1 MEENE
6 NETILETETKK
17 KKTSKKAIG
26 IVLGAA
32 ATANA
37 ISDVTRYIISSRVER
52 TTDGTPENTV
62 GFEGYNNRFN
72 TKVHSNN
79 FVVLHVSEKT
89 FNDIT
94 GLRDT
99 LNQCKDKKIS
109 VSIVLDTKADNLAKM
124 YKDIDFLQAI
134 LKQYNIEMPVYCNID
149 NIMNNK
155 NLNNAEKTALIEAF
169 LDKATRSNLYVGLY
183 GTDTN
188 LSDCNEYITKITD
201 YDTFLI
207 EDNETIRYQG
217 VHNIT
222 KDLEGNIS
230 ATVDLSSIVANANLN
245 VSSSLVY
252 SSNYIVSEGETLH
265 SIALKC
271 GLSESDL
278 IKYNNNKK
286 TVEVGDKLFIPNLY
300 MTINEETKEVK
311 YNFAIARGIDISN
324 YQDNIDWNRV
334 GETSDYVIVEVA
346 RDSSDYKENDGFYLS
361 SAIEQIK
368 GTKSQNLD
376 LGLYFCVYKDMDS
389 STYEDRMESYLTE
402 LDNELRENSVNIEKS
417 NVPVFLDFEV
427 YSENNDYYELMQT
440 FERVCASHGYT
451 KIGIYGNGSTLNLI
465 CDNMQS
471 KHGLV
476 LKNTNYYVWKAG
488 GPQYSGNEYL
498 DEGITLEE
506 LEEQK
511 SESTSNYTVDM
522 QQVTN
527 VCTNTGAGN
536 SQNHCDVSYLY
547 DEELFGHRYKEDETS
562 EVMEVDLNN
571 YRNIPV
577 DTITSGALNTVTGL
591 TALCYAALGLKTLG
605 KRLKQKHRERII
617 KQTLEK

>member
-6 NETILETETKK
+6 NIKSK
-17 KKTSKKAIG
+17 NRKKTVG
-26 IVLGAA
+26 IILGAA
-32 ATANA
+32 ATSNA
-37 ISDVTRYIISSRVER
+37 LSDVARYIISCNVER

-62 GFEGYNNRFN
+62 GYEGYNIRFN
-72 TKVHSNN
+72 TRIHSNN

-89 FNDIT
+89 INDIT

-109 VSIVLDTKADNLAKM
+109 VSIVLDTKAENLAKM
-124 YKDIDFLQAI
+124 YKDIDFLQSI
-134 LKQYNIEMPVYCNID
+134 LKQYNIDMPVYCNID

-155 NLNNAEKTALIEAF
+155 NLNNAEKSALIEAF
-169 LDKATRSNLYVGLY
+169 LDKATRSNIYVGLY

-188 LSDCNEYITKITD
+188 LYDCNEFITKISE

-207 EDNETIRYQG
+207 QDNETIRYQG
-217 VHNIT
+217 THNIT

-245 VSSSLVY
+245 ASSSLVY
-252 SSNYIVSEGETLH
+252 SSNYIVAEGETMH

-271 GLSESDL
+271 GLSENDL
-278 IKYNNNKK
+278 IKYNGNKK
-286 TVEVGDKLFIPNLY
+286 TVEVGDKILIPNLY

-324 YQDNIDWNRV
+324 YQYNIDWERV
-334 GETSDYVIVEVA
+334 AQTSDYIIVEVA
-346 RDSSDYKENDGFYLS
+346 RDDNDYLNNDGYYLD
-361 SAIEQIK
+361 SAIGQII

-376 LGLYFCVYKDMDS
+376 LGLYFCIYKDMDA
-389 STYEDRMESYLTE
+389 STYEERMESYLTR
-402 LDNELRENSVNIEKS
+402 LDNELRENNINIDKS
-417 NVPVFLDFEV
+417 NIPVFLDFEV
-427 YSENNDYYELMQT
+427 YSDCNDYYELMQT
-440 FERVCASHGYT
+440 FEKVCASHGFT
-451 KIGIYGNGSTLNLI
+451 KVGIYGNESTLNSI
-465 CDNMQS
+465 CENMQS

-476 LKNTNYYVWKAG
+476 LKNTDYYVWKAG
-488 GPQYSGNEYL
+488 GPQYSSNESIDPGVRVEDLVEYR
-498 DEGITLEE
+498 G
-506 LEEQK
+506 
-511 SESTSNYTVDM
+511 ESTSNFTVDM

-527 VCTNTGAGN
+527 VCNNVGASNGA
-536 SQNHCDVSYLY
+536 NHCDVSYLY
-547 DEELFGHRYKEDETS
+547 DEEMFGRKYKEDETT
-562 EVMEVDLNN
+562 EIMEVDLNN

-577 DTITSGALNTVTGL
+577 NSICSGALNTLTGL

-605 KRLKQKHRERII
+605 KKLKQKHKERIK

>member
-1 MEENE
+1 MGENE
-6 NETILETETKK
+6 NIKSKK
-17 KKTSKKAIG
+17 RKKTAG
-26 IVLGAA
+26 IILGAA
-32 ATANA
+32 ATSNA
-37 ISDVTRYIISSRVER
+37 LSDVARYIISCNVER

-62 GFEGYNNRFN
+62 GYEGYNIRFN
-72 TKVHSNN
+72 TRIHSNN

-109 VSIVLDTKADNLAKM
+109 VSIVLDTKAENLAKM

-134 LKQYNIEMPVYCNID
+134 LKQYNIDMPVYCNID

-155 NLNNAEKTALIEAF
+155 NLNNAEKNALIEAF
-169 LDKATRSNLYVGLY
+169 LDKATRSNIYVGLY

-188 LSDCNEYITKITD
+188 LYDCNEFITKISE

-207 EDNETIRYQG
+207 QDNETIRYQG
-217 VHNIT
+217 THNIT

-230 ATVDLSSIVANANLN
+230 ATIDLSSIVANANLN
-245 VSSSLVY
+245 ASSSLVY
-252 SSNYIVSEGETLH
+252 SSNYIVAEGETMH

-271 GLSESDL
+271 GLSENDL
-278 IKYNNNKK
+278 IKYNGNKK
-286 TVEVGDKLFIPNLY
+286 TVEAGDKILIPNLY

-324 YQDNIDWNRV
+324 YQYNIDWERV
-334 GETSDYVIVEVA
+334 AQTSDYVIVEVA
-346 RDSSDYKENDGFYLS
+346 RDDNDYQNNDGYYLD
-361 SAIEQIK
+361 SAIGQII
-368 GTKSQNLD
+368 GTKSQSLD
-376 LGLYFCVYKDMDS
+376 LGLYFCIYKDMDS
-389 STYEDRMESYLTE
+389 STYEERIESYLTR
-402 LDNELRENSVNIEKS
+402 LDNELRENNINIDKS

-427 YSENNDYYELMQT
+427 YSDGNDYYKLMQR
-440 FERVCASHGYT
+440 FEKVCASHGFT
-451 KIGIYGNGSTLNLI
+451 KVGIYGNESTLNSI
-465 CDNMQS
+465 CENMQS

-476 LKNTNYYVWKAG
+476 LKNTDYYVWKAG
-488 GPQYSGNEYL
+488 GPQYSSNESIDPGVRVEDLVEYR
-498 DEGITLEE
+498 G
-506 LEEQK
+506 
-511 SESTSNYTVDM
+511 ESTSNFTVDM

-527 VCTNTGAGN
+527 VCNNVGASNGA
-536 SQNHCDVSYLY
+536 NHCDVSYLY
-547 DEELFGHRYKEDETS
+547 DEEMFGHKYKEYETT
-562 EVMEVDLNN
+562 EIMEVDLNN

-577 DTITSGALNTVTGL
+577 NSICSGALNTLTGL

-605 KRLKQKHRERII
+605 KKLKQKHKERIK

>member
-6 NETILETETKK
+6 NIKSK
-17 KKTSKKAIG
+17 NRKKTVG
-26 IVLGAA
+26 IILGAA
-32 ATANA
+32 ATFNA
-37 ISDVTRYIISSRVER
+37 LSDVARYIISCNVER

-62 GFEGYNNRFN
+62 GYEGYNIRFN
-72 TKVHSNN
+72 TRIHSNN

-134 LKQYNIEMPVYCNID
+134 LKQYNIDMPVYCNID

-155 NLNNAEKTALIEAF
+155 NLNNAEKSALIEAF

-188 LSDCNEYITKITD
+188 LYECNEFITKISE

-207 EDNETIRYQG
+207 QDNETIRYQG
-217 VHNIT
+217 THNIT

-245 VSSSLVY
+245 ASSFLVY
-252 SSNYIVSEGETLH
+252 SSNYIVAEGETMH

-271 GLSESDL
+271 GLSENDL
-278 IKYNNNKK
+278 IKYNGNKK
-286 TVEVGDKLFIPNLY
+286 TVEAGDKILIPNLY

-324 YQDNIDWNRV
+324 YQYNIDWERV
-334 GETSDYVIVEVA
+334 AQTSDYVIVEVA
-346 RDSSDYKENDGFYLS
+346 RDDNDYQNNDGYYLD
-361 SAIEQIK
+361 SAIGQII
-368 GTKSQNLD
+368 GTKSQSLD
-376 LGLYFCVYKDMDS
+376 LGLYFCIYKDMDA
-389 STYEDRMESYLTE
+389 STYEERIESYLTR
-402 LDNELRENSVNIEKS
+402 LDNELRENNINIDKS
-417 NVPVFLDFEV
+417 NVPVFLDFDV
-427 YSENNDYYELMQT
+427 YSDGNDYYELMQT
-440 FERVCASHGYT
+440 FEKVCASHGFT
-451 KIGIYGNGSTLNLI
+451 KVGIYGNESTLNSI
-465 CDNMQS
+465 CENMQS

-476 LKNTNYYVWKAG
+476 LKNTDYYVWKAG
-488 GPQYSGNEYL
+488 GPQYSSNESIDPGVRVEDLVEYR
-498 DEGITLEE
+498 G
-506 LEEQK
+506 
-511 SESTSNYTVDM
+511 ESTSNFTVDM

-527 VCTNTGAGN
+527 VCNNVGASNGA
-536 SQNHCDVSYLY
+536 NHCDVSYLY
-547 DEELFGHRYKEDETS
+547 DEEMFGHKYKEDETT
-562 EVMEVDLNN
+562 EIMEVDLNN

-577 DTITSGALNTVTGL
+577 NSICSGALNTLTGL

-605 KRLKQKHRERII
+605 KKLKQKHKERIK

>member
-6 NETILETETKK
+6 NIKSK
-17 KKTSKKAIG
+17 NRKKTVG
-26 IVLGAA
+26 IILGAA
-32 ATANA
+32 ATSNA
-37 ISDVTRYIISSRVER
+37 LSDVARYIISCNVER

-62 GFEGYNNRFN
+62 GYEGYNIRFN
-72 TKVHSNN
+72 TRIHSNN

-134 LKQYNIEMPVYCNID
+134 LKQYNIDMPVYCNID

-155 NLNNAEKTALIEAF
+155 NLNNAEKSALIEAF

-188 LSDCNEYITKITD
+188 LYECNEFITKISE

-207 EDNETIRYQG
+207 QDNETIRYQG
-217 VHNIT
+217 THNIT

-245 VSSSLVY
+245 ASSSLVY
-252 SSNYIVSEGETLH
+252 SSNYIVAEGETMH

-271 GLSESDL
+271 GLSENDL
-278 IKYNNNKK
+278 IKYNGNKK
-286 TVEVGDKLFIPNLY
+286 TVEAGDKILIPNLY

-324 YQDNIDWNRV
+324 YQYNIDWERV
-334 GETSDYVIVEVA
+334 AQTSDYVIVEVA
-346 RDSSDYKENDGFYLS
+346 RDDNDYQNNDGYYLD
-361 SAIEQIK
+361 SAIGQII

-376 LGLYFCVYKDMDS
+376 LGLYFCIYKDMDA
-389 STYEDRMESYLTE
+389 STYEERIESYLTR
-402 LDNELRENSVNIEKS
+402 LDNELRENNINIDKS
-417 NVPVFLDFEV
+417 NVPVFLDFDV
-427 YSENNDYYELMQT
+427 YSNCNDYYELMQT
-440 FERVCASHGYT
+440 FEKVCASHGFT
-451 KIGIYGNGSTLNLI
+451 KVGIYGNESTLNSI
-465 CDNMQS
+465 CENMQS

-476 LKNTNYYVWKAG
+476 LKNTDYYVWKAG
-488 GPQYSGNEYL
+488 GPQYSSNESIDPGVRVEDLVEYR
-498 DEGITLEE
+498 G
-506 LEEQK
+506 
-511 SESTSNYTVDM
+511 ESTSNFTVDM

-527 VCTNTGAGN
+527 VCNNVGASNGA
-536 SQNHCDVSYLY
+536 NHCDVSYLY
-547 DEELFGHRYKEDETS
+547 DEEMFGHKYKEDETT
-562 EVMEVDLNN
+562 EIMEVDLNN

-577 DTITSGALNTVTGL
+577 NSICSGALNTLTGL

-605 KRLKQKHRERII
+605 KKLKQKHKERIK

>member
-6 NETILETETKK
+6 NIKSK
-17 KKTSKKAIG
+17 NRKKTVG
-26 IVLGAA
+26 IILGAA
-32 ATANA
+32 ATSNA
-37 ISDVTRYIISSRVER
+37 LSDVARYIISCNVER

-62 GFEGYNNRFN
+62 GYEGYNIRFN
-72 TKVHSNN
+72 TRIHSNN

-134 LKQYNIEMPVYCNID
+134 LKQYNIDMPVYCNID

-155 NLNNAEKTALIEAF
+155 NLNNAEKSALIEVF

-188 LSDCNEYITKITD
+188 LYECNEFITKISE

-207 EDNETIRYQG
+207 QDNETIRYQG
-217 VHNIT
+217 THNIT

-245 VSSSLVY
+245 ASSSLVY
-252 SSNYIVSEGETLH
+252 SSNYIVAEGETMH

-271 GLSESDL
+271 GLSENDL
-278 IKYNNNKK
+278 IKYNGNKK
-286 TVEVGDKLFIPNLY
+286 TVEAGDKILIPNLY

-324 YQDNIDWNRV
+324 YQYNIDWERV
-334 GETSDYVIVEVA
+334 AQTSDYVIVEVA
-346 RDSSDYKENDGFYLS
+346 RDDNDYQNNDGYYLD
-361 SAIEQIK
+361 SAIGQII
-368 GTKSQNLD
+368 GTKSQSLD
-376 LGLYFCVYKDMDS
+376 LGLYFCIYKDMDS
-389 STYEDRMESYLTE
+389 STYEERIESYLTR
-402 LDNELRENSVNIEKS
+402 LDNELRENNINIDKS

-427 YSENNDYYELMQT
+427 YSDGNDYYKLMQR
-440 FERVCASHGYT
+440 FEKVCASHGFT
-451 KIGIYGNGSTLNLI
+451 KVGIYGNESTLNSI
-465 CDNMQS
+465 CENMQS

-476 LKNTNYYVWKAG
+476 LKNTDYYVWKAG
-488 GPQYSGNEYL
+488 GPQYSSNESIDPGVRVEDLVEYR
-498 DEGITLEE
+498 G
-506 LEEQK
+506 
-511 SESTSNYTVDM
+511 ESTSNFTVDM

-527 VCTNTGAGN
+527 VCNNVGASNGA
-536 SQNHCDVSYLY
+536 NHCDVSYLY
-547 DEELFGHRYKEDETS
+547 DEEMFGHKYKEYETT
-562 EVMEVDLNN
+562 EIMEVDLNN

-577 DTITSGALNTVTGL
+577 NSICSGALNTLTGL

-605 KRLKQKHRERII
+605 KKLKQKHKERIK

>member
-6 NETILETETKK
+6 NIKSK
-17 KKTSKKAIG
+17 NRKKAVG
-26 IVLGAA
+26 IILGAA
-32 ATANA
+32 ATSNA
-37 ISDVTRYIISSRVER
+37 LSDVARYIISCNVER

-62 GFEGYNNRFN
+62 GYEGYNIRFN
-72 TKVHSNN
+72 TRIHSNN

-89 FNDIT
+89 INDIT

-109 VSIVLDTKADNLAKM
+109 VSIVLDTKAENLAKM
-124 YKDIDFLQAI
+124 YKDIDFLQSI
-134 LKQYNIEMPVYCNID
+134 LKQYNIDMPVYCNID

-155 NLNNAEKTALIEAF
+155 NLNNAEKSALIEAF
-169 LDKATRSNLYVGLY
+169 LDKATRSNIYVGLY

-188 LSDCNEYITKITD
+188 LYDCNEFITKISE

-207 EDNETIRYQG
+207 QDNETIRYQG
-217 VHNIT
+217 THNIT

-245 VSSSLVY
+245 ASSSLVY
-252 SSNYIVSEGETLH
+252 SSNYIVAEGETMH

-271 GLSESDL
+271 GLSENDL
-278 IKYNNNKK
+278 IKYNGNKK
-286 TVEVGDKLFIPNLY
+286 TVEAGDKILIPNLY

-324 YQDNIDWNRV
+324 YQYNIDWERV
-334 GETSDYVIVEVA
+334 AQTSDYVIVEVA
-346 RDSSDYKENDGFYLS
+346 RDDNDYLNNDGYYLD
-361 SAIEQIK
+361 SAIGQII

-376 LGLYFCVYKDMDS
+376 LGLYFCIYKDMDA
-389 STYEDRMESYLTE
+389 STYEERMESYLTR
-402 LDNELRENSVNIEKS
+402 LDNELRENNVNIDKS
-417 NVPVFLDFEV
+417 NIPVFLDFDV
-427 YSENNDYYELMQT
+427 YSDDNDYYELMQT
-440 FERVCASHGYT
+440 FEKVCASHGFT
-451 KIGIYGNGSTLNLI
+451 KVGIYGNESTLNSI
-465 CDNMQS
+465 CENMQS

-476 LKNTNYYVWKAG
+476 LKNTDYYVWKAG
-488 GPQYSGNEYL
+488 GPQYSSNESIDPGVRVEDLVEYR
-498 DEGITLEE
+498 G
-506 LEEQK
+506 
-511 SESTSNYTVDM
+511 ESTSNFTVDM

-527 VCTNTGAGN
+527 VCNNVGASNGA
-536 SQNHCDVSYLY
+536 NHCDVSYLY
-547 DEELFGHRYKEDETS
+547 DEEMFGRKYKEDETT
-562 EVMEVDLNN
+562 EIMEVDLNN

-577 DTITSGALNTVTGL
+577 NSICSGALNTLTGL

-605 KRLKQKHRERII
+605 KKLKQKHKERIK

>member
-1 MEENE
+1 MGENE
-6 NETILETETKK
+6 NIKSKK
-17 KKTSKKAIG
+17 RKKTAG
-26 IVLGAA
+26 IILGAA
-32 ATANA
+32 ATSNA
-37 ISDVTRYIISSRVER
+37 LSDVARYIISCNVER

-62 GFEGYNNRFN
+62 GYEGYNIRFN
-72 TKVHSNN
+72 TRIHSNN

-109 VSIVLDTKADNLAKM
+109 VSIVLDTKAENLAKM

-134 LKQYNIEMPVYCNID
+134 LKQYNIDMPVYCNID

-155 NLNNAEKTALIEAF
+155 NLNNAEKNALIEAF
-169 LDKATRSNLYVGLY
+169 LDKATRSNIYVGLY

-188 LSDCNEYITKITD
+188 LYDCNEFITKISE

-207 EDNETIRYQG
+207 QDNETIRYQG
-217 VHNIT
+217 THNIT

-245 VSSSLVY
+245 ASSSLVY
-252 SSNYIVSEGETLH
+252 SSNYIVAEGETMH

-271 GLSESDL
+271 GLSENDL
-278 IKYNNNKK
+278 IKYNGNKK
-286 TVEVGDKLFIPNLY
+286 IVEAGDKILIPNLY

-324 YQDNIDWNRV
+324 YQYNIDWERV
-334 GETSDYVIVEVA
+334 AQTSDYVIVEVA
-346 RDSSDYKENDGFYLS
+346 RDDNDYQNNDGYYLD
-361 SAIEQIK
+361 SAIGQII
-368 GTKSQNLD
+368 GTKSQSLD
-376 LGLYFCVYKDMDS
+376 LGLYFCIYKDMDS
-389 STYEDRMESYLTE
+389 STYEERIESYLTR
-402 LDNELRENSVNIEKS
+402 LDNELRENNINIDKS

-427 YSENNDYYELMQT
+427 YSDGNDYYKLMQR
-440 FERVCASHGYT
+440 FEKVCASHGFT
-451 KIGIYGNGSTLNLI
+451 KVGIYGNESTLNSI
-465 CDNMQS
+465 CENMQS

-476 LKNTNYYVWKAG
+476 LKNTDYYVWKAG
-488 GPQYSGNEYL
+488 GPQYSSNESIDPGVRVEDLVEYR
-498 DEGITLEE
+498 G
-506 LEEQK
+506 
-511 SESTSNYTVDM
+511 ESTSNFTVDM

-527 VCTNTGAGN
+527 VCNNVGASNGA
-536 SQNHCDVSYLY
+536 NHCDVSYLY
-547 DEELFGHRYKEDETS
+547 DEEMFGHKYKEYETT
-562 EVMEVDLNN
+562 EIMEVDLNN

-577 DTITSGALNTVTGL
+577 NSICSGALNTLTGL

-605 KRLKQKHRERII
+605 KKLKQKHKERIK

>member
-1 MEENE
+1 MGENE
-6 NETILETETKK
+6 NIKSK
-17 KKTSKKAIG
+17 NRKKTVG
-26 IVLGAA
+26 IILGAA
-32 ATANA
+32 ATSNA
-37 ISDVTRYIISSRVER
+37 LSDVARYIISCNVER

-62 GFEGYNNRFN
+62 GYEGYNIRFN
-72 TKVHSNN
+72 TRIHSNN

-109 VSIVLDTKADNLAKM
+109 VSIVLDTKAENLAKM
-124 YKDIDFLQAI
+124 YKDIDFLQSI
-134 LKQYNIEMPVYCNID
+134 LKQYNIDMPVYCNID

-155 NLNNAEKTALIEAF
+155 NLNNAEKSALIEAF
-169 LDKATRSNLYVGLY
+169 LDKATRSNIYVGLY

-188 LSDCNEYITKITD
+188 LYDCNEFITKISE

-207 EDNETIRYQG
+207 QDNETIRYQG
-217 VHNIT
+217 THNIT

-245 VSSSLVY
+245 ASSSLVY
-252 SSNYIVSEGETLH
+252 SSNYIVAEGETMH

-271 GLSESDL
+271 GLSENDL
-278 IKYNNNKK
+278 IKYNGNKK
-286 TVEVGDKLFIPNLY
+286 TVEVGDKILIPNLY

-324 YQDNIDWNRV
+324 YQYNIDWERV
-334 GETSDYVIVEVA
+334 AQTSDYVIVEVA
-346 RDSSDYKENDGFYLS
+346 RDDNDYLNNDGYYLD
-361 SAIEQIK
+361 SAIGQII

-376 LGLYFCVYKDMDS
+376 LGLYFCIYKDMDA
-389 STYEDRMESYLTE
+389 STYEERMESYLTR
-402 LDNELRENSVNIEKS
+402 LDNELRENNVNIDKS
-417 NVPVFLDFEV
+417 NIPVFLDFDV
-427 YSENNDYYELMQT
+427 YSNCNDYYELMQT
-440 FERVCASHGYT
+440 FEKVCASHGFT
-451 KIGIYGNGSTLNLI
+451 KVGIYGNESTLNSI
-465 CDNMQS
+465 CENMQS

-476 LKNTNYYVWKAG
+476 LKNTDYYVWKAG
-488 GPQYSGNEYL
+488 GPQYSSNESIDPGVRVEDLVEYR
-498 DEGITLEE
+498 G
-506 LEEQK
+506 
-511 SESTSNYTVDM
+511 ESTSNFTVDM

-527 VCTNTGAGN
+527 VCNNVGASNGA
-536 SQNHCDVSYLY
+536 NHCDVSYLY
-547 DEELFGHRYKEDETS
+547 DEEMFGRKYKEDETT
-562 EVMEVDLNN
+562 EIMEVDLNN

-577 DTITSGALNTVTGL
+577 NSICSGALNTLTGL

-605 KRLKQKHRERII
+605 KKLKQKHKERIK

>member
-6 NETILETETKK
+6 NIKSK
-17 KKTSKKAIG
+17 NRKKTVG
-26 IVLGAA
+26 IILGAA
-32 ATANA
+32 ATSNA
-37 ISDVTRYIISSRVER
+37 LSDVARYIISCNVEK

-62 GFEGYNNRFN
+62 GYEGYNIRFN
-72 TKVHSNN
+72 TRVHSNN

-134 LKQYNIEMPVYCNID
+134 LKQYNIDMPVYCNID

-155 NLNNAEKTALIEAF
+155 NLNNVEKSALIEAF
-169 LDKATRSNLYVGLY
+169 LDKATRSNIYVGLY

-188 LSDCNEYITKITD
+188 LYDCNEFITKISE

-207 EDNETIRYQG
+207 QDNETIRYQG
-217 VHNIT
+217 THNIT

-245 VSSSLVY
+245 ASSSLVY
-252 SSNYIVSEGETLH
+252 SSNYIVAEGETMH

-271 GLSESDL
+271 GLSENDL
-278 IKYNNNKK
+278 IKYNGNKK
-286 TVEVGDKLFIPNLY
+286 TVEAGDKILIPNLY

-324 YQDNIDWNRV
+324 YQYNIDWERV
-334 GETSDYVIVEVA
+334 AQTSDYVIVEVA
-346 RDSSDYKENDGFYLS
+346 RDDNDYQNNDGYYLD
-361 SAIEQIK
+361 SAIDQII
-368 GTKSQNLD
+368 GTKSQSLD
-376 LGLYFCVYKDMDS
+376 LGLYFCIYKDMDA
-389 STYEDRMESYLTE
+389 STYEERIESYLTR
-402 LDNELRENSVNIEKS
+402 LDNELRENNINIDKS
-417 NVPVFLDFEV
+417 NVPVFLDFDV
-427 YSENNDYYELMQT
+427 YSDGNDYYELMQT
-440 FERVCASHGYT
+440 FEKVCTSHGFT
-451 KIGIYGNGSTLNLI
+451 KVGIYGNGSTLNSI
-465 CDNMQS
+465 CENMQS

-476 LKNTNYYVWKAG
+476 LKNTDYYVWKAG
-488 GPQYSGNEYL
+488 GPQYSSNESIDPGVRVEDLVEYR
-498 DEGITLEE
+498 G
-506 LEEQK
+506 
-511 SESTSNYTVDM
+511 ESTSNYTVDM

-527 VCTNTGAGN
+527 VCNNVGASNGA
-536 SQNHCDVSYLY
+536 NHCDVSYLY
-547 DEELFGHRYKEDETS
+547 DEEIFGHKYKEDETT
-562 EVMEVDLNN
+562 EIMEVDLNN

-577 DTITSGALNTVTGL
+577 NSICSGALNTLTGL

-605 KRLKQKHRERII
+605 KKLKQKHKERIK

>member
-6 NETILETETKK
+6 NIKSK
-17 KKTSKKAIG
+17 NRKKTVG
-26 IVLGAA
+26 IILGAA
-32 ATANA
+32 ATSNA
-37 ISDVTRYIISSRVER
+37 LSDVARYIISCNVER

-62 GFEGYNNRFN
+62 GYEGYNIRFN
-72 TKVHSNN
+72 TRIHSNN

-124 YKDIDFLQAI
+124 YKDIDFLQSI
-134 LKQYNIEMPVYCNID
+134 LKQYNIDMPVYCNID

-155 NLNNAEKTALIEAF
+155 NLNNAEKSALIEVF

-188 LSDCNEYITKITD
+188 LYECNEFITKISE

-207 EDNETIRYQG
+207 QDNETIRYQG
-217 VHNIT
+217 THNIT

-245 VSSSLVY
+245 ASSSLVY
-252 SSNYIVSEGETLH
+252 SSNYIVAEGETMH

-271 GLSESDL
+271 GLSENDL
-278 IKYNNNKK
+278 IKYNGNKK
-286 TVEVGDKLFIPNLY
+286 IVEAGDKILIPNLY

-311 YNFAIARGIDISN
+311 YNYAIARGIDISN
-324 YQDNIDWNRV
+324 YQYNIDWERV
-334 GETSDYVIVEVA
+334 AQTSDYVIVEVA
-346 RDSSDYKENDGFYLS
+346 RDDNDYQNNDGYYLD
-361 SAIEQIK
+361 SAIGQII
-368 GTKSQNLD
+368 GTKSQSLD
-376 LGLYFCVYKDMDS
+376 LGLYFCIYKDMDS
-389 STYEDRMESYLTE
+389 STYEERIESYLTR
-402 LDNELRENSVNIEKS
+402 LDNELRENNINIDKS

-427 YSENNDYYELMQT
+427 YSDGNDYYKLMQR
-440 FERVCASHGYT
+440 FEKVCASHGFT
-451 KIGIYGNGSTLNLI
+451 KVGIYGNESTLNSI
-465 CDNMQS
+465 CENMQS

-476 LKNTNYYVWKAG
+476 LKNTDYYVWKAG
-488 GPQYSGNEYL
+488 GPQYSSNESIDPGVRVEDLVEYR
-498 DEGITLEE
+498 G
-506 LEEQK
+506 
-511 SESTSNYTVDM
+511 ESTSNFTVDM

-527 VCTNTGAGN
+527 VCNNVGASNGA
-536 SQNHCDVSYLY
+536 NHCDVSYLY
-547 DEELFGHRYKEDETS
+547 DEEMFGHKYKEYETT
-562 EVMEVDLNN
+562 EIMEVDLNN

-577 DTITSGALNTVTGL
+577 NSICSGALNTLTGL

-605 KRLKQKHRERII
+605 KKLKQKHKERIK

>member
-6 NETILETETKK
+6 NIKSK
-17 KKTSKKAIG
+17 NRKKAVG
-26 IVLGAA
+26 IILGAA
-32 ATANA
+32 ATSNA
-37 ISDVTRYIISSRVER
+37 LSDVARYIISCNVER

-62 GFEGYNNRFN
+62 GYEGYNIRFN
-72 TKVHSNN
+72 TRIHSNN

-109 VSIVLDTKADNLAKM
+109 VSIVLDTKAENLAKM
-124 YKDIDFLQAI
+124 YKDIDFLQSI
-134 LKQYNIEMPVYCNID
+134 LKQYNIDMPVYCNID

-155 NLNNAEKTALIEAF
+155 NLNNAEKSALIEAF
-169 LDKATRSNLYVGLY
+169 LDKATRSNIYVGLY

-188 LSDCNEYITKITD
+188 LYDCNEFITKISE

-207 EDNETIRYQG
+207 QDNETIRYQG
-217 VHNIT
+217 THNIT

-245 VSSSLVY
+245 ASSSLVY
-252 SSNYIVSEGETLH
+252 SSNYIVAEGETMH

-271 GLSESDL
+271 GLSENDL
-278 IKYNNNKK
+278 IKYNGNKK
-286 TVEVGDKLFIPNLY
+286 TVEVGDKILIPNLY

-324 YQDNIDWNRV
+324 YQYNIDWERV
-334 GETSDYVIVEVA
+334 AQTSDYVIVEVA
-346 RDSSDYKENDGFYLS
+346 RDDNDYLNNDGYYLD
-361 SAIEQIK
+361 SAIGQII

-376 LGLYFCVYKDMDS
+376 LGLYFCIYKDMDA
-389 STYEDRMESYLTE
+389 STYEERMESYLTR
-402 LDNELRENSVNIEKS
+402 LDNELRENNVNIDKS
-417 NVPVFLDFEV
+417 NIPVFLDFDV
-427 YSENNDYYELMQT
+427 YSNCNDYYELMQT
-440 FERVCASHGYT
+440 FEKVCASHGFT
-451 KIGIYGNGSTLNLI
+451 KVGIYGNESTLNSI
-465 CDNMQS
+465 CENMQS

-476 LKNTNYYVWKAG
+476 LKNTDYYVWKAG
-488 GPQYSGNEYL
+488 GPQYSSNESIDPGVRVEDLVEYR
-498 DEGITLEE
+498 G
-506 LEEQK
+506 
-511 SESTSNYTVDM
+511 ESTSNFTVDM

-527 VCTNTGAGN
+527 VCNNVGASNGA
-536 SQNHCDVSYLY
+536 NHCDVSYLY
-547 DEELFGHRYKEDETS
+547 DEEMFGRKYKEDETT
-562 EVMEVDLNN
+562 EIMEVDLNN

-577 DTITSGALNTVTGL
+577 NSICSGALNTLTGL

-605 KRLKQKHRERII
+605 KKLKQKHKERIK

>member
-6 NETILETETKK
+6 NIKSK
-17 KKTSKKAIG
+17 NRKKTVG
-26 IVLGAA
+26 IILGAA
-32 ATANA
+32 ATSNA
-37 ISDVTRYIISSRVER
+37 LSDVARYIISCNVER

-62 GFEGYNNRFN
+62 GYEGYNIRFN
-72 TKVHSNN
+72 TRIHSNN

-134 LKQYNIEMPVYCNID
+134 LKQYNIDMPVYCNID

-155 NLNNAEKTALIEAF
+155 NLNNAEKSALIEAF

-188 LSDCNEYITKITD
+188 LYECNEFITKISE

-207 EDNETIRYQG
+207 QDNETIRYQG
-217 VHNIT
+217 THNIT

-245 VSSSLVY
+245 ASSSLVY
-252 SSNYIVSEGETLH
+252 SSNYIVAEGETMH

-271 GLSESDL
+271 GLSENDL
-278 IKYNNNKK
+278 IKYNGNKK
-286 TVEVGDKLFIPNLY
+286 TVEAGDKILIPNLY

-324 YQDNIDWNRV
+324 YQYNIDWERV
-334 GETSDYVIVEVA
+334 AQTSDYVIVEVA
-346 RDSSDYKENDGFYLS
+346 RDDNDYQNNDGYYLD
-361 SAIEQIK
+361 SAIGQII

-376 LGLYFCVYKDMDS
+376 LGLNFCIYKDMDA
-389 STYEDRMESYLTE
+389 STYEERIESYLTR
-402 LDNELRENSVNIEKS
+402 LDNELRENNINIDKS

-427 YSENNDYYELMQT
+427 YSDGNDYYELMQI
-440 FERVCASHGYT
+440 FEKVCESHGFT
-451 KIGIYGNGSTLNLI
+451 KVGIYGNESTLNSI
-465 CDNMQS
+465 CENMQS

-476 LKNTNYYVWKAG
+476 LKNTDYYVWKAG
-488 GPQYSGNEYL
+488 GPQYSSNESIDPGVRVEDLVEYR
-498 DEGITLEE
+498 G
-506 LEEQK
+506 
-511 SESTSNYTVDM
+511 ESTSNFTVDM

-527 VCTNTGAGN
+527 VCNNVGASNGA
-536 SQNHCDVSYLY
+536 NHCDVSYLY
-547 DEELFGHRYKEDETS
+547 DEEMFGHKYKEDETT
-562 EVMEVDLNN
+562 EIMEVDLNN

-577 DTITSGALNTVTGL
+577 NSICSGALNTLTGL

-605 KRLKQKHRERII
+605 KKLKQKHKERIK

>member
-6 NETILETETKK
+6 NIKSK
-17 KKTSKKAIG
+17 NRKKAVG
-26 IVLGAA
+26 IILGAA
-32 ATANA
+32 ATSNA
-37 ISDVTRYIISSRVER
+37 LSDVARYIISCNVER

-62 GFEGYNNRFN
+62 GYEGYNIRFN
-72 TKVHSNN
+72 TRIHSNN

-109 VSIVLDTKADNLAKM
+109 VSIVLDTKAENLAKM
-124 YKDIDFLQAI
+124 YKDIDFLQSI
-134 LKQYNIEMPVYCNID
+134 LKQYNIDMPVYCNID

-155 NLNNAEKTALIEAF
+155 NLNNAEKSALIEAF
-169 LDKATRSNLYVGLY
+169 LDKATRSNIYVGLY

-188 LSDCNEYITKITD
+188 LYDCNEFITKISE

-207 EDNETIRYQG
+207 QDNEIIRYQG
-217 VHNIT
+217 THNIT

-245 VSSSLVY
+245 ASSSLVY
-252 SSNYIVSEGETLH
+252 SSNYIVAEGETMH

-271 GLSESDL
+271 GLSENDL
-278 IKYNNNKK
+278 IKYNGNKK
-286 TVEVGDKLFIPNLY
+286 TVEAGDKILIPNLY

-324 YQDNIDWNRV
+324 YQYNIDWERV
-334 GETSDYVIVEVA
+334 AQTSDYVIVEVA
-346 RDSSDYKENDGFYLS
+346 RDDNDYLNNDGYYLD
-361 SAIEQIK
+361 SAIGQII

-376 LGLYFCVYKDMDS
+376 LGLYFCIYKDMDA
-389 STYEDRMESYLTE
+389 STYEERMESYLTR
-402 LDNELRENSVNIEKS
+402 LDNELRENNVNIDKS
-417 NVPVFLDFEV
+417 NIPVFLDFDV
-427 YSENNDYYELMQT
+427 YSDDNDYYELMQT
-440 FERVCASHGYT
+440 FEKVCASHGFT
-451 KIGIYGNGSTLNLI
+451 KVGIYGNESTLNSI
-465 CDNMQS
+465 CENMQS

-476 LKNTNYYVWKAG
+476 LKNTDYYVWKAG
-488 GPQYSGNEYL
+488 GPQYSSNESIDPGVRVEDLVEYR
-498 DEGITLEE
+498 G
-506 LEEQK
+506 
-511 SESTSNYTVDM
+511 ESTSNFTVDM

-527 VCTNTGAGN
+527 VCNNVGASN
-536 SQNHCDVSYLY
+536 EANHCDVSYLY
-547 DEELFGHRYKEDETS
+547 DEEMFGRKYKEDETT
-562 EVMEVDLNN
+562 EIMEVDLNN

-577 DTITSGALNTVTGL
+577 NSICSGALNTLTGL

-605 KRLKQKHRERII
+605 KKLKQKHKERIK

>member
-6 NETILETETKK
+6 NIKSK
-17 KKTSKKAIG
+17 NRKKTVG
-26 IVLGAA
+26 IILGAA
-32 ATANA
+32 ATSNA
-37 ISDVTRYIISSRVER
+37 LSDVARYIISCNVER

-62 GFEGYNNRFN
+62 GYEGYNIRFN
-72 TKVHSNN
+72 TRIHSNN

-109 VSIVLDTKADNLAKM
+109 VSIVLDTKAENLAKM
-124 YKDIDFLQAI
+124 YKDIDFLQSI
-134 LKQYNIEMPVYCNID
+134 LKQYNIDMPVYCNID

-155 NLNNAEKTALIEAF
+155 NLNNAEKSALIEAF
-169 LDKATRSNLYVGLY
+169 LDKATRSNIYVGLY

-188 LSDCNEYITKITD
+188 LYDCNEFITKISE

-207 EDNETIRYQG
+207 QDNETIRYQG
-217 VHNIT
+217 THNIT

-245 VSSSLVY
+245 ASSSLVY
-252 SSNYIVSEGETLH
+252 SSNYIVAEGETMH

-271 GLSESDL
+271 GLSENDL
-278 IKYNNNKK
+278 IKYNGNKK
-286 TVEVGDKLFIPNLY
+286 TVEVGDKILIPNLY

-324 YQDNIDWNRV
+324 YQYNIDWERV
-334 GETSDYVIVEVA
+334 AQTSDYVIVEVA
-346 RDSSDYKENDGFYLS
+346 RDDNDYLNNDGYYLD
-361 SAIEQIK
+361 SAIGQII

-376 LGLYFCVYKDMDS
+376 LGLYFCIYKDMDA
-389 STYEDRMESYLTE
+389 STYEERMESYLTR
-402 LDNELRENSVNIEKS
+402 LDNELRENNVNIDKS
-417 NVPVFLDFEV
+417 NIPVFLDFDV
-427 YSENNDYYELMQT
+427 YSNCNDYYELMQT
-440 FERVCASHGYT
+440 FEKVCASHGFT
-451 KIGIYGNGSTLNLI
+451 KVGIYGNESTLNSI
-465 CDNMQS
+465 CENMQS

-476 LKNTNYYVWKAG
+476 LKNTDYYVWKAG
-488 GPQYSGNEYL
+488 GPQYSSNESINPGVRVEDLVEYR
-498 DEGITLEE
+498 G
-506 LEEQK
+506 
-511 SESTSNYTVDM
+511 ESTSNFTVDM

-527 VCTNTGAGN
+527 VCNNVGASNGA
-536 SQNHCDVSYLY
+536 NHCDVSYLY
-547 DEELFGHRYKEDETS
+547 DEEMFGRKYKEDETT
-562 EVMEVDLNN
+562 EIMEVDLNN

-577 DTITSGALNTVTGL
+577 NSICSGALNTLTGL

-605 KRLKQKHRERII
+605 KKLKQKHKERIK

>member
-1 MEENE
+1 MGENE
-6 NETILETETKK
+6 NIKSKK
-17 KKTSKKAIG
+17 RKKTAG
-26 IVLGAA
+26 IILGAA
-32 ATANA
+32 ATSNA
-37 ISDVTRYIISSRVER
+37 LSDVARYIISCNVER

-62 GFEGYNNRFN
+62 GYEGYNIRFN
-72 TKVHSNN
+72 TRIHSNN

-109 VSIVLDTKADNLAKM
+109 VSIVLDTKAENLAKM

-134 LKQYNIEMPVYCNID
+134 LKQYNIDMPVYCNID

-155 NLNNAEKTALIEAF
+155 NLNNAEKNALIEAF
-169 LDKATRSNLYVGLY
+169 LDKATRSNIYVGLY

-188 LSDCNEYITKITD
+188 LYDCNEFITKISE

-207 EDNETIRYQG
+207 QDNETIRYQG
-217 VHNIT
+217 THNIT

-245 VSSSLVY
+245 ASSSLVY
-252 SSNYIVSEGETLH
+252 SSNYIVVEGETMH

-271 GLSESDL
+271 GLSENDL
-278 IKYNNNKK
+278 IKYNGNKK
-286 TVEVGDKLFIPNLY
+286 TVEVGDKILIPNLY

-324 YQDNIDWNRV
+324 YQYNIDWERV
-334 GETSDYVIVEVA
+334 AQTSDYVIVEVA
-346 RDSSDYKENDGFYLS
+346 RDDNDYLNNDGYYLD
-361 SAIEQIK
+361 SAIGQII

-376 LGLYFCVYKDMDS
+376 LGLYFCINKDMDA
-389 STYEDRMESYLTE
+389 STYEERMESYLTR
-402 LDNELRENSVNIEKS
+402 LDNELRENNINIDKS
-417 NVPVFLDFEV
+417 NIPVFLDFEV
-427 YSENNDYYELMQT
+427 YSDINDYYELMQT
-440 FERVCASHGYT
+440 FEKVCALHGFT
-451 KIGIYGNGSTLNLI
+451 KVGIYGNESTLNSI
-465 CDNMQS
+465 CENMQS

-476 LKNTNYYVWKAG
+476 LKNTDYYVWKAG
-488 GPQYSGNEYL
+488 GPQYSSNESINPGVRVEDLVEYR
-498 DEGITLEE
+498 G
-506 LEEQK
+506 
-511 SESTSNYTVDM
+511 ESTSNFTVDM

-527 VCTNTGAGN
+527 VCNNVGASN
-536 SQNHCDVSYLY
+536 EANHCDVSYLY
-547 DEELFGHRYKEDETS
+547 DEEMFGRKYKKDETT
-562 EVMEVDLNN
+562 EIMEVDLNN
-571 YRNIPV
+571 YRNVPV
-577 DTITSGALNTVTGL
+577 NSICSGALNTLTGL

-605 KRLKQKHRERII
+605 KKLKQKHKERIK

>member
-6 NETILETETKK
+6 NIKSK
-17 KKTSKKAIG
+17 NRKKTVG
-26 IVLGAA
+26 IILGAA
-32 ATANA
+32 ATSNA
-37 ISDVTRYIISSRVER
+37 LSDVARYIISCNVER

-62 GFEGYNNRFN
+62 GYEGYNIRFN
-72 TKVHSNN
+72 TRIHSNN

-109 VSIVLDTKADNLAKM
+109 VSIVLDTKAENLAKM

-134 LKQYNIEMPVYCNID
+134 LKQYNIDMPVYCNID

-155 NLNNAEKTALIEAF
+155 NLNNAEKSALIEAF

-188 LSDCNEYITKITD
+188 LYECNEFITKISE

-207 EDNETIRYQG
+207 QDNETIRYQG
-217 VHNIT
+217 THNIT

-245 VSSSLVY
+245 ASSSLVY
-252 SSNYIVSEGETLH
+252 SSNYIVAEGETMH

-271 GLSESDL
+271 GLSENDL
-278 IKYNNNKK
+278 IKYNGNKK
-286 TVEVGDKLFIPNLY
+286 TVEAGDKILIPNLY

-324 YQDNIDWNRV
+324 YQYNIDWERV
-334 GETSDYVIVEVA
+334 AQTSDYVIVEVA
-346 RDSSDYKENDGFYLS
+346 RDDNDYQNNDGYYLD
-361 SAIEQIK
+361 SAIGQII

-376 LGLYFCVYKDMDS
+376 LGLYFCIYKDMDA
-389 STYEDRMESYLTE
+389 STYEERIESYLTR
-402 LDNELRENSVNIEKS
+402 LDNELRENNINIDKS

-427 YSENNDYYELMQT
+427 YSDGNDYYELMQT
-440 FERVCASHGYT
+440 FKKVCALHGFT
-451 KIGIYGNGSTLNLI
+451 KVGIYGNESTLNSI
-465 CDNMQS
+465 CENMQS

-476 LKNTNYYVWKAG
+476 LKNTDYYVWKAG
-488 GPQYSGNEYL
+488 GPQYSSNESIDPGVRVEDLVEYR
-498 DEGITLEE
+498 G
-506 LEEQK
+506 
-511 SESTSNYTVDM
+511 ESTSNFTVDM

-527 VCTNTGAGN
+527 VCNNVGASNGA
-536 SQNHCDVSYLY
+536 NHCDVSYLY
-547 DEELFGHRYKEDETS
+547 DEEMFGHKYKEDETT
-562 EVMEVDLNN
+562 EIMEVDLNN

-577 DTITSGALNTVTGL
+577 NSICSGALNTLTGL

-605 KRLKQKHRERII
+605 KKLKQKHKERIK